1 MADETGA
8 VVPSEDRTTVSIK
21 LDVPDILKVPEGS
34 LLLLQALGEGVQVY
48 DCKPSA
54 NDPAKGAWTFR
65 EPKSTPLYRSGNIVG
80 THFKGPTG
88 PTWQANDG
96 STVGGAIVHNVST
109 DPSAIPSL
117 LLSATAHDGSGLLS
131 TVSFIQRLDTVG
143 GKAPESCDLSH
154 ESELPVKYT
163 ALYRLYGPVV
173 PSSLKVVLLFQA
185 LGKGL
190 QVYDCKPSPNDPAKG
205 AWTFKEPKATLYD
218 DAGNIVGTHFKGPT
232 GPTWQ
237 ANDGSTV
244 VGFIVQNV
252 CTDPSAIPSLKLSAT
267 SHDGSGL
274 LSTVL
279 FIQRVDTVGGKAP
292 DSCDL
297 SQDTE
302 LPVKYTALYRLYGP
316 VVPSSVKVVLLF
328 QALGKGVQ
336 VYDCKPS
343 TTDPAKG
350 AWTFKEPKATLYD
363 DAGNIVGTHF
373 KGPTGPTWQAN
384 DGSTVV
390 GKVLKTIPTDPN
402 AIPSLLL
409 AATPNEGCGLLS
421 KVIFIQRVD

>member
-65 EPKSTPLYRSGNIVG
+65 EPK
-80 THFKGPTG
+80 
-88 PTWQANDG
+88 
-96 STVGGAIVHNVST
+96 
-109 DPSAIPSL
+109 
-117 LLSATAHDGSGLLS
+117 
-131 TVSFIQRLDTVG
+131 
-143 GKAPESCDLSH
+143 
-154 ESELPVKYT
+154 
-163 ALYRLYGPVV
+163 
-173 PSSLKVVLLFQA
+173 
-185 LGKGL
+185 
-190 QVYDCKPSPNDPAKG
+190 
-205 AWTFKEPKATLYD
+205 ATLYD

-244 VGFIVQNV
+244 VGIIVQNV
-252 CTDPSAIPSLKLSAT
+252 STDPSAIPSLKLSAT

-297 SQDTE
+297 SQDSE

-343 TTDPAKG
+343 ANDPAKG

-373 KGPTGPTWQAN
+373 AGPPDTDGHRHPTWQAN

-390 GKVLKTIPTDPN
+390 GTILKSVPNPN
-402 AIPSLLL
+402 AIPSLLI
-409 AATPNEGCGLLS
+409 AATSHDGCGLLS
-421 KVIFIQRVD
+421 KV